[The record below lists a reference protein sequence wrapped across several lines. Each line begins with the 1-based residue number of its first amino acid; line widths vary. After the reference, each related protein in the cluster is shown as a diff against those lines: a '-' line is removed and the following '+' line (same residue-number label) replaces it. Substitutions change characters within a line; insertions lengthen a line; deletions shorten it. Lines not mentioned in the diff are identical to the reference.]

1 MKNISK
7 YKFYFKKTTNLTKEE
22 KNKMMHL
29 MIATYPA
36 FKKYYLKNKYYSTV
50 KPQFEHL
57 IMINKNLVGVGKLL
71 WRKVKIGNQFIKFF
85 AFGVLISKKHQ
96 GKSLGTTLIKKDIVE
111 AKKRRA
117 DILFGSTTNQIAEG
131 IVKKLGFKNLICPVF
146 YTNVEIGKIEKENHR
161 VWIYEFK
168 KGLINKIEN
177 LQKFY
182 IGTGP
187 L

>member
-1 MKNISK
+1 MKNVSN
-7 YKFYFKKTTNLTKEE
+7 YKFYFKNTDDLTKNE
-22 KNKMMHL
+22 KNEMMHL

-57 IMINKNLVGVGKLL
+57 IMVNKNLVGVGKLL
-71 WRKVKIGNQFIKFF
+71 WRKVRVDNRFIKFF
-85 AFGVLISKKHQ
+85 AFGVLILKRHQ
-96 GKSLGTTLIKKDIVE
+96 SNGLGTILIKKDIVE

-117 DILFGSTTNQIAEG
+117 DILFGSTNNRMAES
-131 IVKKLGFKNLICPVF
+131 IVKKLGFKKINVPVF
-146 YTNVEIGKIEKENHR
+146 YTNTETGKIEKENHR

-168 KGLINKIEN
+168 NGLINKIEN